1 MTVILIY
8 DISSNNTEKFRK
20 LCGQYLYWVQFSV
33 FEGEITKSK
42 LIELENRLK
51 NIINKN
57 MDSIIIYEINNSKWL
72 KKNVLGINKNELN
85 SII

>member
-8 DISSNNTEKFRK
+8 DISNNNTERIKK
-20 LCGQYLYWVQFSV
+20 ICGQYLNWVQFSV

-42 LIELENRLK
+42 LIELECKLK

-57 MDSIIIYEINNSKWL
+57 VDSIIIYEINNSKWL
-72 KKNVLGINKNELN
+72 KKNILGINKNEMC

>member
-8 DISSNNTEKFRK
+8 DISNNNSERIRK
-20 LCGQYLYWVQFSV
+20 ICNQYLSWVQFSV

-42 LIELENRLK
+42 LIELESKLK
-51 NIINKN
+51 NIINKTT
-57 MDSIIIYEINNSKWL
+57 DSIIIYEINNSKWL
-72 KKNVLGINKNELN
+72 KKNILGINKNKMC